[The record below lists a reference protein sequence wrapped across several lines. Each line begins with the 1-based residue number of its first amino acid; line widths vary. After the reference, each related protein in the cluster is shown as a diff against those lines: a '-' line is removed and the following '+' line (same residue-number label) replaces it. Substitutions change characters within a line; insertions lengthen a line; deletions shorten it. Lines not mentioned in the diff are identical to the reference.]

1 MPPLLVVKRSNRF
14 RRNETELQL
23 RKLYKGGC
31 YMWFCGED
39 LSQNAYSL
47 DGCPPKPSRR
57 ALRSNP
63 AFASR
68 SLESIR
74 DTTGTR
80 LNTVAKYTEVR
91 HSHRLGRRNDEGQRT
106 DLISDF
112 RHGESVLWRI

>member
-23 RKLYKGGC
+23 RKPYKGGC

-47 DGCPPKPSRR
+47 DGCPPKPCRR

-68 SLESIR
+68 SLESFR
-74 DTTGTR
+74 VTTGTR
-80 LNTVAKYTEVR
+80 LNPAVEYREVR
-91 HSHRLGRRNDEGQRT
+91 RSRRLGRRNDEGQRT
-106 DLISDF
+106 DLI
-112 RHGESVLWRI
+112 